1 MELADISQ
9 ADMTALNAQGYTE
22 QDLSMLAKSEVAAL
36 LAVPSDDSGSGNSS
50 SDPHGDAAAAQ
61 DAANAG
67 SGAAT
72 ASANA
77 DNGAADD
84 AGAPA
89 NTTFVPQYSAD
100 VPEDAAD
107 RIKALKAEE
116 STAFK
121 QLMDGEIDSDAYQA
135 IRSRVEAETDDLKT
149 QALTASIFSQANAQA
164 AEQTARAEWNR
175 AEAQAF
181 NAFKAEGLDY
191 KGKPALLAAYNTH
204 LKALGADP
212 KNENRDAPWFLAE
225 AHRITKADLGFVTT
239 PPATNTNKPAPNAR
253 NGVDLSELPPTL
265 RSVPVAATGSVNADE
280 FAHMRNLEG
289 IELERAHA
297 RLTPEQRDR
306 WMAE

>member
-61 DAANAG
+61 DAANVHAQG
-67 SGAAT
+67 TAT
-72 ASANA
+72 NEVEELPPSS
-77 DNGAADD
+77 
-84 AGAPA
+84 
-89 NTTFVPQYSAD
+89 TQFVPQYSAE

-107 RIKALKAEE
+107 QIKALKAEE
-116 STAFK
+116 RAAFK
-121 QLMDGEIDSDAYQA
+121 QLMDGEIDSDAYQS
-135 IRSRVEAETDDLKT
+135 IRDRVETDTDDLKT
-149 QALTASIFSQANAQA
+149 KALTASIFNQANAQA
-164 AEQTARAEWNR
+164 AEQNARAEWNR
-175 AEAQAF
+175 SEAQAF
-181 NAFKAEGLDY
+181 KDFKAEGLDY

-280 FAHMRNLEG
+280 FAHMRNLDG

-297 RLTPEQRDR
+297 RLSNDQRDR